1 MRYLQNEWAKVCIRQ
16 WVLWAMTSRV
26 KVLLWS
32 QLLPLIRMA
41 YMSLLALNAGPG
53 RLLFLLL
60 ALLEMEKSLSCS
72 TWAEMKTLWRTLFS
86 NLSALSHT
94 FSVPC
99 CRSSSTQKATR
110 RNRPPQS
117 ELAITSA
124 PPFPPARC
132 WAAIRVYIYH
142 LLTHPT
148 QVLLDVR
155 KISVSNSSDF
165 RVLLWHNGLRIGCCL
180 STSWGPGGV
189 GVFTPGQEIPMS
201 WGQAKKKKKKNLCI
215 FLF

>member
-117 ELAITSA
+117 ELASTSA

-132 WAAIRVYIYH
+132 WAAVRVYIYH

-148 QVLLDVR
+148 
-155 KISVSNSSDF
+155 
-165 RVLLWHNGLRIGCCL
+165 
-180 STSWGPGGV
+180 
-189 GVFTPGQEIPMS
+189 
-201 WGQAKKKKKKNLCI
+201 
-215 FLF
+215 